1 MTERLRLDLLS
12 AVRALSR
19 APVTAASAM
28 LTLSVAVGLNLAMFG
43 LIDRA
48 LLSPPA
54 HVVDAD
60 RVFTLAFEVPQTQG
74 AQGARG
80 RMTTTSYVAFEAIR
94 DQVPAAANA
103 AAFQRT
109 PTDAIVNGEPIAV
122 DAMMVSGAYFTMLGV
137 RPLLGRGIEP
147 GDDAPPSGSPVAVL
161 SYAFWR
167 GTFGGDPGVIGRHI
181 VVRGL
186 EFTVA
191 GIAPAGF
198 SGHSA
203 ARVDVWLP
211 FHSAM
216 RDTPGWDRQQF
227 RNIAGIAVRLAPDS
241 TAAAAAGQAS
251 AALDRRVSLSPIAG
265 ADVAQ
270 AEQRIAYWLTGVSV
284 LVLIIGLANTA
295 TLLLVRGAGRRRD
308 LAIRTALGASRSRL
322 ITQVVIESALLATA
336 AVVIALALA
345 SWFDEAVRTLLLSSV
360 AESAGLSL
368 RMIGAAVL
376 AGLLALAVAAAAL
389 IAQVPGPLQGN
400 DIAGATR
407 GRPRA
412 RAYTA
417 LLLVQTTL
425 SVVLLAGA
433 GMFGRSLYNLVAQ
446 DFGMRM
452 HDVLLVEFDRGPGGA
467 RERNQLFSSAVE
479 RLRAL
484 PGVELATQ
492 IQMIP
497 FTGFHVIPISVPG
510 FQGPP
515 NVNGQLPYLLAA
527 TPELLEIL
535 DVTIVEG
542 RRFTESDERGAPVV
556 IVNEAMARTIWAGQS
571 ALGKC
576 IRIGFEPSFDPF
588 TSGGPPPAPTTVP
601 CREVVGV
608 ARDVRQRSVVPT
620 GHEDRLMQYYL
631 PFTQVPTGPGGG
643 PGVQGLL
650 LRAAAGP
657 DALAAPIRRIVI
669 GDRTDLPFLQVRRYS
684 EVVDRQVRPWRQGT
698 ALLSLFGALALGV
711 AAIGLYAAFA
721 HSVAER
727 RREMAIRLAIGAH
740 TRGVLAM
747 ILREAATVA
756 AAGVVLG
763 CAVAAIGGRWLQS
776 MLFGTAPTDPL
787 VLGLAAIVML
797 VVAGIA
803 TFVPART
810 ASRTD
815 PSSLLRAE

>member
-1 MTERLRLDLLS
+1 
-12 AVRALSR
+12 
-19 APVTAASAM
+19 M
-28 LTLSVAVGLNLAMFG
+28 LTLAVAVGLNLAMLG
-43 LIDRA
+43 LVDRA
-48 LLSPPA
+48 LLSPPPQ
-54 HVVDAD
+54 VIDAD
-60 RVFTLAFEVPQTQG
+60 HVFTLAFEVPQAQA

-80 RMTTTSYVAFEAIR
+80 RMTTTSYVAFEAVR
-94 DQVPAAANA
+94 DQVPAAATA

-109 PTDAIVNGEPIAV
+109 PTDAVIDGEPIDV
-122 DAMMVSGAYFTMLGV
+122 DAMMVSGAYFPMLGV

-147 GDDAPPSGSPVAVL
+147 ADDASPIGAPVAVL
-161 SYAFWR
+161 SYTFWR
-167 GTFGGDPGVIGRHI
+167 GRFGGDPAILGRHI
-181 VVRGL
+181 TISGL
-186 EFTVA
+186 DYTVS
-191 GIAPAGF
+191 GVAPAGF

-203 ARVDVWLP
+203 ARVDVWVP

-216 RDTPGWDRQQF
+216 RESPGWDQQQF
-227 RNIAGIAVRLAPDS
+227 RNITGIAIRLTQDATS
-241 TAAAAAGQAS
+241 AAAAGQAS
-251 AALDRRVSLSPIAG
+251 AALDRRVSLSAIAG

-270 AEQRIAYWLTGVSV
+270 AEQRIAWWLTGVSV
-284 LVLIIGLANTA
+284 LVLVIGLANTA

-308 LAIRTALGASRSRL
+308 LAIRAALGASRGRL
-322 ITQVVIESALLATA
+322 ITQVVFESALLATA
-336 AVVIALALA
+336 AVIIALALA

-360 AESAGLSL
+360 AESAGLGL
-368 RMIGAAVL
+368 RTIGAALL
-376 AGLLALAVAAAAL
+376 AGLIALAVAAAAL
-389 IAQVPGPLQGN
+389 IAQVPGPMQGG

-412 RAYTA
+412 HAYTA

-433 GMFGRSLYNLVAQ
+433 GMFGRSLYNLVSQ

-452 HDVLLVEFDRGPGGA
+452 HDVLLVEFDQGPGGG
-467 RERNQLFSSAVE
+467 RGRNQVFVSALE
-479 RLRAL
+479 QIRAL
-484 PGVELATQ
+484 PGVEKATQ

-510 FQGPP
+510 FEGRP

-535 DVTIVEG
+535 DVTMVEG
-542 RRFTESDERGAPVV
+542 RRFTAADERGAPVV
-556 IVNEAMARTIWAGQS
+556 IVNEAMARGVWPGQS

-576 IRIGFEPSFDPF
+576 IRIGFEPSFNPF
-588 TSGGPPPAPTTVP
+588 TSEGPPPAPTTVA

-620 GHEDRLMQYYL
+620 GAEDRLMQYYV

-650 LRAAAGP
+650 LRSTVGP

-669 GDRTDLPFLQVRRYS
+669 GDRTDLPYLQVRRYS

-711 AAIGLYAAFA
+711 AGIGLYAAFA

-727 RREMAIRLAIGAH
+727 RREMAIRLAIGARV
-740 TRGVLAM
+740 RGVLVM
-747 ILREAATVA
+747 ILREATTVA

-763 CAVAAIGGRWLQS
+763 CTIAAIGGRWVQS
-776 MLFGTAPTDPL
+776 MLFGTAPTDPI
-787 VLGLAAIVML
+787 VLGLAAAVML
-797 VVAGIA
+797 LVAGTA